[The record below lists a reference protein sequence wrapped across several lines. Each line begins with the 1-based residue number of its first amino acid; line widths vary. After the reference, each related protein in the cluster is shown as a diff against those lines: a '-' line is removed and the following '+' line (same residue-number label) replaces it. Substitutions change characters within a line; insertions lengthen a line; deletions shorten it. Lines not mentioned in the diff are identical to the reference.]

1 MQATRI
7 LVTDTPDMTRDPR
20 GQWSWGRS
28 SAWYRG
34 DRWQDYID
42 RGGLVKAVDMNS
54 TWQSLNALLLN
65 QPQGALFVN
74 SDTTAVAQINRNYY
88 AGSPTDIPTGFY
100 KIGTRFRVVKPDYKA
115 NTLSQYT
122 FELVRATDALK
133 DDYNPKLID
142 AVEDLE
148 QFIISKIPYID
159 PMELREVGVW
169 KLRVTETGPL
179 EPVRTGGSAFVD
191 QSESTTDEAST
202 RRNILP
208 LLVSGAGLLTGN
220 PLLIGSGLLLRLF
233 AGRDQ

>member
-1 MQATRI
+1 MQPTRI
-7 LVTDTPDMTRDPR
+7 LVTDTPDFDRDPR
-20 GQWSWGRS
+20 GQWSWGAS

-34 DRWQDYID
+34 DRWQDYVD
-42 RGGLVKAVDMNS
+42 RGGLVKAVDMDS

-202 RRNILP
+202 RRNLLP

-233 AGRDQ
+233 AGREQ

>member
-1 MQATRI
+1 MKLTKTLATDI
-7 LVTDTPDMTRDPR
+7 PNVTRDPR
-20 GQWSWGRS
+20 QAWSWGTS

-34 DRWQDYID
+34 DRWQDYVD

-159 PMELREVGVW
+159 PMELREVGIW

-179 EPVRTGGSAFVD
+179 QPVRTGGSAFVD
-191 QSESTTDEAST
+191 QTESTTDEAST
-202 RRNILP
+202 NRNLLP